1 MDIQRRKQAIIEEF
15 MRIENESIIS
25 LFEKVLERKRS
36 FEKEVS
42 PSPMSLEQLNEEIDK
57 ALSDY
62 QDGKSKDARKLLLE
76 IDKWS

>member
-15 MRIENESIIS
+15 MSIQNESLIS
-25 LFEKVLERKRS
+25 LFEKVLKHRNS
-36 FEKEVS
+36 FEKDVS
-42 PSPMSLEQLNEEIDK
+42 RSPMSVEQLNEEIDK

-62 QDGKSKDARKLLLE
+62 QNGKSKDARSLLLE